1 MRRLKD
7 VVSLYLWKSGTFYLS
22 FALEQSRHLVHHNTW
37 LLSIKLTWCQQ
48 GVDKFATIIIIRI
61 LTCLEQDSHFYNNYY
76 FLEHGGRFISLCL
89 SEPVQSLEMSAAHP
103 IINSGQYPPP
113 PPPLRMWS
121 LEVCLLIASSEKITV
136 LLSEY
141 VLKFFLP

>member
-1 MRRLKD
+1 M
-7 VVSLYLWKSGTFYLS
+7 
-22 FALEQSRHLVHHNTW
+22 
-37 LLSIKLTWCQQ
+37 
-48 GVDKFATIIIIRI
+48 RI

-103 IINSGQYPPP
+103 IINSGQYSPPL
-113 PPPLRMWS
+113 PPLRMWS
-121 LEVCLLIASSEKITV
+121 LEVCLLIASCEKVTV

>member
-121 LEVCLLIASSEKITV
+121 LEVCLLIASSEKVTV

>member
-48 GVDKFATIIIIRI
+48 GVDKFATIMIIRI
-61 LTCLEQDSHFYNNYY
+61 LTCLEQDSQFYNNYY

-89 SEPVQSLEMSAAHP
+89 SEPVRSLEMSAAHP
-103 IINSGQYPPP
+103 IINSGQYP

-121 LEVCLLIASSEKITV
+121 LEVCLLIASSEKVTV